1 MKMRLSLVFMIM
13 ILLILTTRYA
23 LAYGDQKDDYSTVSA
38 ENSLLDSVVHDVF
51 IRSSSFS
58 ANELVISQ
66 GDSVVWTNE
75 DSDTQDIDSNFRGL
89 QRIGH
94 GMSYSFTFDKAG
106 IYFYESTDGSS
117 MRGIV
122 YVK

>member
-1 MKMRLSLVFMIM
+1 MKMRLSLVFMII

-23 LAYGDQKDDYSTVSA
+23 LAYGDQKGDYSAVSA
-38 ENSLLDSVVHDVF
+38 EDSVVHDVF
-51 IRSSSFS
+51 IRSHSFS
-58 ANELVISQ
+58 ANELLVNL

-75 DSDTQDIDSNFRGL
+75 DSDTHDIDSNFRGL
-89 QRIGH
+89 QRIGP

-106 IYFYESTDGSS
+106 TYFYESTDGSS